1 MFTDF
6 KITEG
11 RPLTVQ
17 VKEYLK
23 QWITKGKG
31 RVDQKLPSTREL
43 STMLNISR
51 NTLVAVY
58 TELEEEGYIYTVRS
72 KGTFVSKVG
81 IASVPSWHVDW
92 QQHLSTVAQAATDL
106 DLMKRDLRGE
116 KGMINFA
123 SIAPDEKLFDLA
135 NVKRA
140 FLDRMA
146 IEGEILLNYGYAKGY
161 KPLIEYLTGYM
172 ETKGVDMDGKDILIT
187 NGFTEAYDIILS
199 SLNVKEKHILCE
211 NPTHHTAIKISKLQG
226 YDITG
231 IGMEQDGIDIGEMER
246 ALTENSFGL
255 AFLTPS
261 YHNPT
266 GIVMSAE
273 KRVEVLRLLAKHQIP
288 LIEDGFNE
296 ELRYSGSHM
305 APLAAF
311 GGDGNSVIYL
321 GSFSK
326 ILFPGIRIG
335 WIAADRELIDALVSV
350 KRARNIHTS
359 TLDQAVLYQYFHNGN
374 FEKYLKRAKSEYK
387 HKHELAVEC
396 CRKYIPHKRLTG
408 TGGLH
413 LFLELQDG
421 IRSRDILRD
430 CYEQG
435 VVFTAGDVFY
445 TDDQGE
451 GTLRIG
457 FSRVSDEDLVH
468 GIQVIGKAVQR
479 RMEENGC

>member
-6 KITEG
+6 KIIEG

-43 STMLNISR
+43 STMLGISR
-51 NTLVAVY
+51 NTLVTVY
-58 TELEEEGYIYTVRS
+58 SELEEEGFIYTVHS
-72 KGTFVSKVG
+72 KGSFVSRVG
-81 IASVPSWHVDW
+81 IASVPSWSTDW
-92 QQHLSTVAQAATDL
+92 RQRLNRTAQQAVEY

-140 FLDRMA
+140 FLDRMSL
-146 IEGEILLNYGYAKGY
+146 EGEILLNYGYAKGY
-161 KPLIEYLTGYM
+161 KPLIQYLTGYM
-172 ETKGVDMDGKDILIT
+172 ETKGVDMEGKDILIT
-187 NGFTEAYDIILS
+187 NGFTEAYDMLLS
-199 SLNVKEKHILCE
+199 SLEVPCKHILCE
-211 NPTHHTAIKISKLQG
+211 NPTHHTAIKISKLHG

-231 IGMEQDGIDIGEMER
+231 ITMDSDGICLEELER
-246 ALTENSFGL
+246 TLREQEFGL

-273 KRVEVLRLLAKHQIP
+273 KRVEVLRLLTEHRVP

-311 GGDGNSVIYL
+311 GGEGNSIVYL

-335 WIAADRELIDALVSV
+335 WIAADRDLIDALVSV
-350 KRARNIHTS
+350 KRSRNIHTS
-359 TLDQAVLYQYFHNGN
+359 TLDQAVLFQYFHNGN

-387 HKHELAVEC
+387 RKHELAVRYCTEH
-396 CRKYIPHKRLTG
+396 IPFKRLTG
-408 TGGLH
+408 SGGLH
-413 LFLELQDG
+413 LFIELQDG
-421 IRSRDILRD
+421 LNAREILGE
-430 CYEQG
+430 CYKQG
-435 VVFTAGDVFY
+435 VVFTSGDVFF
-445 TDDQGE
+445 TDG
-451 GTLRIG
+451 GGANTLRLG
-457 FSRVSDEDLVH
+457 FSRVSDDELER
-468 GIQVIGKAVQR
+468 GIQIIGNAVKK
-479 RMEENGC
+479 RMEA

>member
-1 MFTDF
+1 MMFTDF
-6 KITEG
+6 KIIEG

-43 STMLNISR
+43 STMLGISR
-51 NTLVAVY
+51 NTLVTVY
-58 TELEEEGYIYTVRS
+58 SELEEEGFIYTVHS
-72 KGTFVSKVG
+72 KGSFVSRVG
-81 IASVPSWHVDW
+81 IASVPSWSMDW
-92 QQHLSTVAQAATDL
+92 QQRLNRTAQQAVDY

-140 FLDRMA
+140 FLDRMSL
-146 IEGEILLNYGYAKGY
+146 EGEILLNYGYAKGY
-161 KPLIEYLTGYM
+161 KPLIQYLTGYM
-172 ETKGVDMDGKDILIT
+172 EAKGVDMEGKDILIT

-199 SLNVKEKHILCE
+199 SLEVSHRHILCE
-211 NPTHHTAIKISKLQG
+211 NPTHHTAIKISKLHG

-231 IGMEQDGIDIGEMER
+231 IAMDQDGIRLEELEQ
-246 ALTENSFGL
+246 ALRKQEFGL

-273 KRVEVLRLLAKHQIP
+273 KRVEVLRLLAEYRVP

-311 GGDGNSVIYL
+311 GGEGNSIIYL

-335 WIAADRELIDALVSV
+335 WIAADKDLIDALVSV
-350 KRARNIHTS
+350 KRSRNIHTS

-387 HKHELAVEC
+387 RKHELAVQYCTE
-396 CRKYIPHKRLTG
+396 YIPFKRMTG
-408 TGGLH
+408 SGGLH
-413 LFLELQDG
+413 LFIELQG
-421 IRSRDILRD
+421 GLSAREILGE

-435 VVFTAGDVFY
+435 VVYTSGDVFF
-445 TDDQGE
+445 TDG
-451 GTLRIG
+451 GGTNTLRIG
-457 FSRVSDEDLVH
+457 FSRVSDDELH
-468 GIQVIGKAVQR
+468 RGIQIIGNAVKK
-479 RMEENGC
+479 RMEA

>member
-6 KITEG
+6 KIVEG

-43 STMLNISR
+43 STMLGISR
-51 NTLVAVY
+51 NTLVTVY
-58 TELEEEGYIYTVRS
+58 SELEEEGFIYTVHS
-72 KGTFVSKVG
+72 KGSFVSRVG
-81 IASVPSWHVDW
+81 IASVPSWSLDW
-92 QQHLSTVAQAATDL
+92 QQRLNDTAKQAVDL

-123 SIAPDEKLFDLA
+123 SIAPDEKLFDLT

-146 IEGEILLNYGYAKGY
+146 LEGEILLNYGYAKGY
-161 KPLIEYLTGYM
+161 KPLIQYLTGYM
-172 ETKGVDMDGKDILIT
+172 ETKGVDMEGKDILIT

-199 SLNVKEKHILCE
+199 SLKVPCRHILCE
-211 NPTHHTAIKISKLQG
+211 NPTHHTAIKISKLHG

-231 IGMEQDGIDIGEMER
+231 IPMDQDGVRLDLFEQ
-246 ALTENSFGL
+246 ALKENDFGL
-255 AFLTPS
+255 AYLTPS

-273 KRVEVLRLLAKHQIP
+273 KRVEVLRLLAEHRIP

-311 GGDGNSVIYL
+311 GGEGNSIIYL

-350 KRARNIHTS
+350 KRSRNIHTS
-359 TLDQAVLYQYFHNGN
+359 TLDQAVLFQYFHNGN

-387 HKHELAVEC
+387 RKHELAVRC
-396 CRKYIPHKRLTG
+396 CTEHIPCERITG
-408 TGGLH
+408 SGGLH
-413 LFLELQDG
+413 LFIELSK
-421 IRSRDILRD
+421 RLSAREILAD
-430 CYEQG
+430 CYRQG
-435 VVFTAGDVFY
+435 VVYTAGDVFF
-445 TDDQGE
+445 TDG
-451 GTLRIG
+451 GGANTLRLG
-457 FSRVSDEDLVH
+457 FSRVSDDELRR
-468 GIQVIGKAVQR
+468 GIEIIGKEVTKRLEAQR
-479 RMEENGC
+479 

>member
-6 KITEG
+6 KIVEG

-43 STMLNISR
+43 STMLGISR
-51 NTLVAVY
+51 NTLVTVY
-58 TELEEEGYIYTVRS
+58 SELEEEGFIYTVHS
-72 KGTFVSKVG
+72 KGSFVSRVG
-81 IASVPSWHVDW
+81 IASVPSWSLDW
-92 QQHLSTVAQAATDL
+92 RQRLNDTAQKAIDY

-146 IEGEILLNYGYAKGY
+146 LEGEILLNYGYAKGY
-161 KPLIEYLTGYM
+161 KPLIQYLTGYM
-172 ETKGVDMDGKDILIT
+172 ETKGVDMEGKDILIT

-199 SLNVKEKHILCE
+199 SLQVPCKHILTE
-211 NPTHHTAIKISKLQG
+211 NPTHHTAIKISRLHG
-226 YDITG
+226 YDLTG
-231 IGMEQDGIDIGEMER
+231 IPMEQDGVRLDLLER
-246 ALTENSFGL
+246 ALNEREFGL
-255 AFLTPS
+255 AYLTPS

-273 KRVEVLRLLAKHQIP
+273 KRVEVLRLLAERRIP

-311 GGDGNSVIYL
+311 GGEGNGIIYL

-350 KRARNIHTS
+350 KRSRNIHTS
-359 TLDQAVLYQYFHNGN
+359 TLDQAVLFQYFHNGN

-387 HKHELAVEC
+387 RKHELAVRYCTEF
-396 CRKYIPHKRLTG
+396 IPCKRVTG
-408 TGGLH
+408 SGGLH
-413 LFLELQDG
+413 LFIELPEALNA
-421 IRSRDILRD
+421 REILAD
-430 CYEQG
+430 CYKQG
-435 VVFTAGDVFY
+435 VVYTAGDVFY
-445 TDDQGE
+445 TDG
-451 GTLRIG
+451 GGANTLRLG
-457 FSRVSDEDLVH
+457 FSRVSDDELRR
-468 GIQVIGKAVQR
+468 GTEIIGREVTK
-479 RMEENGC
+479 RMEALR

>member
-43 STMLNISR
+43 SMMLDISR

-58 TELEEEGYIYTVRS
+58 TELEEEGYIYTIRS
-72 KGTFVSKVG
+72 KGTFVSHVG
-81 IASVPSWHVDW
+81 IASVPSWHMDW
-92 QQHLSTVAQAATDL
+92 QQRLNGMSQKAVEF

-161 KPLIEYLTGYM
+161 KPLIQYLRGYM

-187 NGFTEAYDIILS
+187 NGFTEAYDMILS
-199 SLNVKEKHILCE
+199 SLQVSSKHIICE
-211 NPTHHTAIKISKLQG
+211 NPTHHTAIKISRLHG
-226 YDITG
+226 YEITG
-231 IGMEQDGIDIGEMER
+231 IGVEQDGIDVQQLEKKLSEQ
-246 ALTENSFGL
+246 SFGL
-255 AFLTPS
+255 AYLTPS

-273 KRVEVLRLLAKHQIP
+273 KRVEVLRLLAEYQVP

-296 ELRYSGSHM
+296 ELRYTGSHV

-311 GGDGNSVIYL
+311 GGGGNSIIYL

-326 ILFPGIRIG
+326 ILFPGIRVG
-335 WIAADRELIDALVSV
+335 WIAADHELIDVLVSV

-387 HKHELAVEC
+387 RKHELAVQSC
-396 CRKYIPHKRLTG
+396 QTYIPFKRLTG

-413 LFLELQDG
+413 LFIELEDG
-421 IRSRDILRD
+421 ISARDILEE
-430 CYEQG
+430 CYAKG

-445 TDDQGE
+445 TDDQGS
-451 GTLRIG
+451 GTFRLG
-457 FSRVSDEDLVH
+457 FSRVSDEDLIQ
-468 GIQVIGKAVQR
+468 GIRIIGEAVKR
-479 RMEENGC
+479 RMGES

>member
-6 KITEG
+6 KIIDG

-43 STMLNISR
+43 STMLGISR
-51 NTLVAVY
+51 NTLVTVY
-58 TELEEEGYIYTVRS
+58 SELEEEGFIYTIHS
-72 KGTFVSKVG
+72 KGSFVSKVG
-81 IASVPSWHVDW
+81 IASVPSWSLDW
-92 QQHLSTVAQAATDL
+92 DQKLNRKTQQAVEY

-140 FLDRMA
+140 FLDRMSL
-146 IEGEILLNYGYAKGY
+146 EGEILLNYGYAKGY

-172 ETKGVDMDGKDILIT
+172 ETKGVDMEGKDILIT
-187 NGFTEAYDIILS
+187 NGFTEAYDMLVS
-199 SLNVKEKHILCE
+199 SLAVPQKRIICE
-211 NPTHHTAIKISKLQG
+211 NPTHHTAIKISRLHG
-226 YDITG
+226 FDITG
-231 IGMEQDGIDIGEMER
+231 ISMDQDGVRLDLFEK
-246 ALTENSFGL
+246 ALQEQEFGL
-255 AFLTPS
+255 AYLTPS

-273 KRVEVLRLLAKHQIP
+273 KRVEVLRLLARHRIP

-311 GGDGNSVIYL
+311 GGEGNSIIYL

-335 WIAADRELIDALVSV
+335 WIAADRALIDALVSV

-387 HKHELAVEC
+387 RKHELAVQYCGE
-396 CRKYIPHKRLTG
+396 YIPYKRLTG
-408 TGGLH
+408 SGGLH
-413 LFLELQDG
+413 LFIELED
-421 IRSRDILRD
+421 RCNAREILAE
-430 CYEQG
+430 CYAQG

-445 TDDQGE
+445 TDG
-451 GTLRIG
+451 GGANTLRLG
-457 FSRVSDEDLVH
+457 FSRVSDDELRH
-468 GIQVIGKAVQR
+468 GIEIIGRAVQK
-479 RMEENGC
+479 RMEA